1 MNETFLPHLNQTVH
15 LGKLPMIPGADA
27 DVPLLDDYV
36 DLMTLPVPLQ
46 SSNYTLHP
54 AAWANMLGNDTVAD
68 CTVAGLMHMLA
79 NWSMYSGLHVPGFT
93 TTEAIQV
100 YSAITGYV
108 PGDPSTDQGANL
120 IDVLNYWKSNGIFGH
135 KIIGF
140 MKIDPQN
147 LKMVR
152 LAIELFGGVYNG
164 VALPISAQAQTGPG
178 KVWTPGT
185 GSDGAAGSWGGHCPP
200 TLRYSIPDDR
210 FGHSTWAT
218 IQDADSAFERK
229 YQDECYAVLGP
240 EWVNGKKQAPNG
252 FALDALLADLKV
264 I

>member
-54 AAWANMLGNDTVAD
+54 AAWNDMLGNDTVGNCA
-68 CTVAGLMHMLA
+68 VVGVMHMLA
-79 NWSMYSGLHVPGFT
+79 NWSMYSGLHIPGFT
-93 TTEAIQV
+93 TPEALQI
-100 YSAITGYV
+100 YYKLTGGPDTGLKLIT
-108 PGDPSTDQGANL
+108 
-120 IDVLNYWKSNGIFGH
+120 VLNYWKTTGVFGH
-135 KIIGF
+135 KIPGF

-185 GSDGAAGSWGGHCPP
+185 GPDGVAGSWGGHCPP

-218 IQDADSAFERK
+218 IQDADSAFELE

-240 EWVNGKKQAPNG
+240 EWVNGKRQAPNG